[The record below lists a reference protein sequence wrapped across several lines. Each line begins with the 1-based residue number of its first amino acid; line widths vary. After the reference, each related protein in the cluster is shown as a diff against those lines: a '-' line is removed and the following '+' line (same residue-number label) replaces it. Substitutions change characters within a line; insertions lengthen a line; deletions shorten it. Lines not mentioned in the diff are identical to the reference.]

1 MDEMVRYIFKSMN
14 AYDRSFVTVAKFL
27 KNQSRFND
35 LVIVNLGLYCIMHW
49 IAYADIK
56 KLRAR
61 VAELEEEK
69 NQNKGA

>member
-56 KLRAR
+56 KLRTR

>member
-61 VAELEEEK
+61 GAELEEEK